1 MEHQA
6 AITRLAARAERCQRD
21 LLKARIHIGSIDVER
36 KRSKK
41 AFHFHENL
49 LRSQLIM
56 ATRPKPL
63 SAAEEALL
71 LVKKYNIQPQSISN
85 DGHSDGL
92 EKMTNE
98 RGSSAED
105 IATSNATIESISD
118 MTDKKREEDETLN
131 DKKVID
137 LVAAISADVNAICN
151 EEVIETKE
159 KNTSNINCEPI
170 DESFT
175 DEEVLNLLT
184 KISAEVDTVC
194 NERVIGIGPSEIKK
208 SMRLPTKTDKQG
220 LNTDSVAKTLQEHSI
235 TTDDLMEHISGNMDS
250 TEKLQRQNLEEGLI
264 SIASERKKRAR
275 QRANLAKEKLAQTMK
290 SIEAMKNKPKSGTI

>member
-1 MEHQA
+1 
-6 AITRLAARAERCQRD
+6 
-21 LLKARIHIGSIDVER
+21 
-36 KRSKK
+36 
-41 AFHFHENL
+41 
-49 LRSQLIM
+49 M

-92 EKMTNE
+92 EKMTNK

-184 KISAEVDTVC
+184 KISAEVDNVC

-275 QRANLAKEKLAQTMK
+275 QRGKCKK
-290 SIEAMKNKPKSGTI
+290 I